1 MKSFLEISEILI
13 LNQVDENYGMNE
25 KKKLLN
31 NIENYAMRIC
41 LTLNENEELYVGK
54 SKSKI
59 LLNLETTYW
68 SEI

>member
-13 LNQVDENYGMNE
+13 LNQVDENYGINE

-41 LTLNENEELYVGK
+41 LTLAENEELYVGK
-54 SKSKI
+54 SKNKKKK
-59 LLNLETTYW
+59 T
-68 SEI
+68 